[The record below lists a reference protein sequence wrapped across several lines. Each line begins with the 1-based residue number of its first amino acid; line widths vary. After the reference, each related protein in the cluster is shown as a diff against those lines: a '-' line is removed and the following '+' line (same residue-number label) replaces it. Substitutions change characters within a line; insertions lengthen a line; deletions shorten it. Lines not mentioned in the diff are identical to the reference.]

1 MQSGMARYVIGGVL
15 VILGLLL
22 LLSTTGLLPLNLGWG
37 FIGDWWPLLLVG
49 WGLYGLVSGGR
60 LRFRSWAVILLLLG
74 ILFQLAE
81 LGFWEWSNL
90 ARLWPGLIVLAGLLI
105 LLRRRGRSRSRRR
118 AARQLDNAPAEPL
131 AAGEGRELPNP
142 PAESLAAEEERDFLS
157 GSWAFSSG
165 ASRAV
170 SQNFQGGDLS
180 VTFGGLELDLREAA
194 LAAGGATLALE
205 VVFASVKIQVPGN
218 WQVTVTSNTHIG
230 GVTENRPQPAPE
242 DTAGQLTIT
251 GKLVFGGLEI
261 SG

>member
-1 MQSGMARYVIGGVL
+1 MQSGMARYVLGGVL

-37 FIGDWWPLLLVG
+37 FIGDWWPLLLVF
-49 WGLYGLVSGGR
+49 WGLYGLVSGG
-60 LRFRSWAVILLLLG
+60 LRFRPWAVILLLLG

-105 LLRRRGRSRSRRR
+105 LLRRRGRRRSRRR
-118 AARQLDNAPAEPL
+118 AARQLANPPAEPL
-131 AAGEGRELPNP
+131 VAAEGQELPNP

-165 ASRAV
+165 ESRV
-170 SQNFQGGDLS
+170 ISQNFQGGDLS
-180 VTFGGLELDLREAA
+180 VTFGGLELDLRDAA

-205 VVFASVKIQVPGN
+205 VVFGSVKIQVPGN
-218 WQVTVTSNTHIG
+218 WQVNVTSNAHIG
-230 GVTENRPQPAPE
+230 GVTENRRQPALE

>member
-1 MQSGMARYVIGGVL
+1 MQSGMARYVLGGVL

-37 FIGDWWPLLLVG
+37 FIGDWWPLLLVF
-49 WGLYGLVSGGR
+49 WGLYGLVSGG
-60 LRFRSWAVILLLLG
+60 LRFRPWAVILLLLG

-105 LLRRRGRSRSRRR
+105 LLRRRGRRRSRRR
-118 AARQLDNAPAEPL
+118 DGRPLDNSPAEPL
-131 AAGEGRELPNP
+131 AAADGRDLPNP
-142 PAESLAAEEERDFLS
+142 PAESLAAEEGRDFLS

-165 ASRAV
+165 ESRVV

-180 VTFGGLELDLREAA
+180 VTFGGLELDLRDAA
-194 LAAGGATLALE
+194 LAAGGATLSLE
-205 VVFASVKIQVPGN
+205 VVFGSVKIQVPGN
-218 WQVTVTSNTHIG
+218 WQVIVTSNTHIG
-230 GVTENRPQPAPE
+230 GVTENRRQPAPE
-242 DTAGQLTIT
+242 DAAGQLTIT

>member
-1 MQSGMARYVIGGVL
+1 MQSGMARYILGGVL

-37 FIGDWWPLLLVG
+37 FIGDWWPLLLVF
-49 WGLYGLVSGGR
+49 WGLYGLVSGG
-60 LRFRSWAVILLLLG
+60 LRFRPWAVILLLLG

-105 LLRRRGRSRSRRR
+105 LLRRRGRRRSRRR
-118 AARQLDNAPAEPL
+118 ADRHLANPPAEPL
-131 AAGEGRELPNP
+131 AAAAGRELPNP

-165 ASRAV
+165 ESRVV

-180 VTFGGLELDLREAA
+180 VTFGGLELDLRDAA
-194 LAAGGATLALE
+194 LAADGAALALE
-205 VVFASVKIQVPGN
+205 VVFGSVKIQVPGN
-218 WQVTVTSNTHIG
+218 WQVIVTSNTHIG

>member
-37 FIGDWWPLLLVG
+37 FIGDWWPLLLVF
-49 WGLYGLVSGGR
+49 WGLYGLVSGG
-60 LRFRSWAVILLLLG
+60 LRFRPWAVILLLLG

-105 LLRRRGRSRSRRR
+105 LLRRRGRRRSRRR
-118 AARQLDNAPAEPL
+118 AARQLANSPAET
-131 AAGEGRELPNP
+131 
-142 PAESLAAEEERDFLS
+142 LAAEEARDFLS

-165 ASRAV
+165 ASRVV

-180 VTFGGLELDLREAA
+180 VTFGGLELDLRDAA
-194 LAAGGATLALE
+194 LAPGGATLSLE
-205 VVFASVKIQVPGN
+205 VVFGSVKIQVPGN

-230 GVTENRPQPAPE
+230 GVTENRRQPAPE
-242 DTAGQLTIT
+242 DIAGQLTIT

>member
-1 MQSGMARYVIGGVL
+1 MQSGMTRYVIGGVL

-49 WGLYGLVSGGR
+49 WGLYGLVSGG

-81 LGFWEWSNL
+81 LGFWDWSDW

-105 LLRRRGRSRSRRR
+105 LLRRRGRRRSRRR
-118 AARQLDNAPAEPL
+118 AARQLDNSPAETL
-131 AAGEGRELPNP
+131 AAGDSRELPNP

-165 ASRAV
+165 ESRV
-170 SQNFQGGDLS
+170 ISQNFQGGDLS
-180 VTFGGLELDLREAA
+180 VTFGGLDLDLRDAA

-205 VVFASVKIQVPGN
+205 VVFGSVKIQVPGD
-218 WQVTVTSNTHIG
+218 WQVNVTSNTHIG
-230 GVTENRPQPAPE
+230 GVTENRRQPAPE

>member
-37 FIGDWWPLLLVG
+37 FIGDWWPLLLVF
-49 WGLYGLVSGGR
+49 WGLYGLVSGG
-60 LRFRSWAVILLLLG
+60 LRFRPWAVILLLLG

-81 LGFWEWSNL
+81 LSFWEWSNL

-105 LLRRRGRSRSRRR
+105 LLRRRGRRRSRRR
-118 AARQLDNAPAEPL
+118 AARQAANPPAEPL
-131 AAGEGRELPNP
+131 AAGDSRELPNP
-142 PAESLAAEEERDFLS
+142 PAESLAAVEERDFLS

-165 ASRAV
+165 ASRVV

-180 VTFGGLELDLREAA
+180 VTFGGLELDLRDAA
-194 LAAGGATLALE
+194 LAPGGATLALE
-205 VVFASVKIQVPGN
+205 VVFGSVKIQVPGN
-218 WQVTVTSNTHIG
+218 WQVIVTSNTHIG